1 MTITY
6 DNTECTRITTHVKA
20 PIILIENKAGI
31 REPFLQKFI
40 TQEDFQRAV
49 KNKPEPK
56 YKKGLPYRLFY
67 EGKAL
72 NNPTSYPLCAK
83 LKKDLEQLKDYKYG
97 TFKIEQK

>member
-6 DNTECTRITTHVKA
+6 NNTECTVLSTDLKA
-20 PIILIENKAGI
+20 SIILIENKAGI
-31 REPFLQKFI
+31 RDTFLQRFI
-40 TQEDFQRAV
+40 TQEEFQRAV

-72 NNPTSYPLCAK
+72 NTPTSYPLCAK
-83 LKKDLEQLKDYKYG
+83 LKKDLEQLKDYSYG